1 VPKNINALM
10 EHKGC
15 CPPGSEP
22 YLKNT
27 FPQTGTVSK
36 IGELDVYRVGD
47 GKKTII
53 CLYDIFGFDAGRTRS
68 ICDELADAGYSV
80 VMPDFFKG
88 DKWAE
93 DGPIDAT
100 LFEWVKQTPI
110 EPVQDYVFKT
120 LIPALEQEEKEGF
133 AYIGFCWGVWAGWK
147 LTEIDEQ
154 QKFKLG
160 LNMHPSLVIEGLF
173 NREINVATERI
184 RCAEF
189 IAAAGHDQPNVKPDG
204 ELVKILEKNN
214 AGKIYAYEFP
224 EMVHGWVNRGD
235 LKVENVKR
243 DYDLVMKHAK
253 ELLNKYL

>member
-1 VPKNINALM
+1 M

-15 CPPGSEP
+15 CPSGSEP

-27 FPQTGTVSK
+27 FAQTGSVSK
-36 IGELDVYRVGD
+36 IGNLNVYRVGD

-53 CLYDIFGFDAGRTRS
+53 CLYDIYGFDAGRTRY
-68 ICDELADAGYSV
+68 ICDELAAAGYSV
-80 VMPDFFKG
+80 VMPDLYNG

-93 DGPIDAT
+93 DAPIDNS
-100 LFEWVKQTPI
+100 LFEWIKSIPI
-110 EPVQDYVFKT
+110 EQTQQYIFET
-120 LIPALEQEEKEGF
+120 LIPALEQEGKEGF

-147 LTEIDEQ
+147 LSEIDEH

-160 LNMHPSLVIEGLF
+160 LNMHPSLPIEGLF
-173 NREINVATERI
+173 GRDITVATQKI

-189 IAAAGHDQPNVKPDG
+189 IAAAGNDQPNVKPDG
-204 ELVKILEKNN
+204 ELVKILEQNN
-214 AGKIYAYEFP
+214 PGKIHAYEFP
-224 EMVHGWVNRGD
+224 EMMHGWVNRGD

-253 ELLNKYL
+253 EFLSKYL